1 MAWCPLR
8 GFFIQAKGMRWRLMD
23 STGVLL
29 FGGGLQWGGNGQC
42 RGEWQCGGGDHLG
55 YRGND
60 CRGGTERRQ
69 GGTAGL
75 EARFG
80 LVLFISWFCS
90 TGSFYQALQ
99 AGMLFQVNQFR
110 FCPGI

>member
-1 MAWCPLR
+1 MCFCLEE
-8 GFFIQAKGMRWRLMD
+8 GFSGEGMGRAEG
-23 STGVLL
+23 SGS
-29 FGGGLQWGGNGQC
+29 G
-42 RGEWQCGGGDHLG
+42 GGGDHLE

-80 LVLFISWFCS
+80 SVLFISWFCS